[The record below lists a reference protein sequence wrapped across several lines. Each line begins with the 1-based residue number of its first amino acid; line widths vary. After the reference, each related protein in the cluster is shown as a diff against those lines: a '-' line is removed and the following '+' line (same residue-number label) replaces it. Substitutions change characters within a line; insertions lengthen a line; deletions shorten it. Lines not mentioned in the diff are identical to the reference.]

1 MSKAEILQI
10 ITGGIGTVGFAILF
24 NVRGK
29 KLIAA
34 TLGGFLSWSA
44 FLILRMFIG
53 NEPICYFLV
62 SALISLYSEIMARKL
77 KTPTTTFLMT
87 SLIPLIPGG
96 SLYYTMVYAFGGIS
110 EKFISKGIYTLQL
123 AAALALGIIV
133 VTAVAKNLSKPA
145 NK

>member
-1 MSKAEILQI
+1 MSGQDILQI
-10 ITGGIGTVGFAILF
+10 ITGGIGSLGFAVLF

-34 TLGGFLSWSA
+34 TLGGFVSWA
-44 FLILRMFIG
+44 IFLLLRLAIP
-53 NEPICYFLV
+53 NEPVCYFLV
-62 SALISLYSEIMARKL
+62 SALISLYAEIMARRL

-110 EKFISKGIYTLQL
+110 QNFINQGVHTLQL
-123 AAALALGIIV
+123 AAALALGIIT
-133 VTAVAKNLSKPA
+133 VTAVAKTLAK
-145 NK
+145 K

>member
-1 MSKAEILQI
+1 MSKVEILQI

-34 TLGGFLSWSA
+34 ILGGFLSWAA
-44 FLILRMFIG
+44 FLLFRMFIG

-62 SALISLYSEIMARKL
+62 SVLISLYSEIMARKL

-87 SLIPLIPGG
+87 SLMHATR
-96 SLYYTMVYAFGGIS
+96 SLMYKEVS
-110 EKFISKGIYTLQL
+110 H
-123 AAALALGIIV
+123 V
-133 VTAVAKNLSKPA
+133 
-145 NK
+145 